1 MAQTVP
7 IGAAL
12 PAVDFD
18 VTMEV
23 AGHEALI
30 RQTYK
35 NGGGVLTWC
44 VGMTNATGHKVERY
58 IGKPA
63 SLQHC
68 MNIYA

>member
-44 VGMTNATGHKVERY
+44 VG
-58 IGKPA
+58 
-63 SLQHC
+63 
-68 MNIYA
+68 